1 VIIWS
6 IPIGFINSVTQYVLI
21 AVNQQRTLTRA
32 FVLGVVFNVAGN
44 LILIPSLGYVG
55 AATATIM
62 SEFSLLIPFSIMV
75 RRHVG
80 VVPWARVVAS
90 PLISAAAMG
99 GITYGLIQVG
109 VNAWLAVAGG
119 LVVYALGLLAT
130 GAFRGEDMAAILNA
144 LPIGPL
150 RRLLPVG

>member
-1 VIIWS
+1 V
-6 IPIGFINSVTQYVLI
+6 
-21 AVNQQRTLTRA
+21 
-32 FVLGVVFNVAGN
+32 
-44 LILIPSLGYVG
+44 
-55 AATATIM
+55 
-62 SEFSLLIPFSIMV
+62 
-75 RRHVG
+75 
-80 VVPWARVVAS
+80 
-90 PLISAAAMG
+90 
-99 GITYGLIQVG
+99 ITYGLIQVG